1 MLKCEKC
8 GNELAG
14 GSVIC
19 RQCGFNNALQRLGK
33 WRASRGRIAQADATR
48 RSQDA
53 TLIPFP
59 VPANKPGPP
68 EKPADRVVFP
78 PWRDQ
83 LNEKL
88 RQIRQRRSGESQP
101 QVAPPPAPEK
111 NPLVE
116 AAIKRLQRVTPVTS
130 TRQTAGRSAQATA
143 RVMELAPELA
153 ARFAPEPST
162 EPQTAPAKEPLE
174 APEPGEANHL
184 KRDSRLEDRSRTDSA
199 GKRHRASLGPREEKS
214 FFHPLPLEPAVSL
227 QVAPLIARAA
237 AWMIDLEIIAFSF
250 LPFFTVFAFF
260 NSDLGRSQSPP
271 LSLYVLAGIAIV
283 LVFVYHFVTVA
294 LAGRTCGLAIFNLHI
309 IDVASAHRAPSLA
322 QAAGRALGAVGSL
335 LVPLNLL
342 IILLSPQ
349 RQSLSDHLS
358 GTMIVRG

>member
-19 RQCGFNNALQRLGK
+19 QQCGFNNALQRLGG
-33 WRASRGRIAQADATR
+33 WRASRGRIAQAGATR

-53 TLIPFP
+53 SLIPFP
-59 VPANKPGPP
+59 VPGNKPPPP
-68 EKPADRVVFP
+68 EKPADQAAFP

-88 RQIRQRRSGESQP
+88 RQIRQRRSGESQQ
-101 QVAPPPAPEK
+101 QVAPPAPEK

-116 AAIKRLQRVTPVTS
+116 AAIRRLQRATPATS
-130 TRQTAGRSAQATA
+130 TWRATGGGAQTTA
-143 RVMELAPELA
+143 RVMEMA
-153 ARFAPEPST
+153 ASFAPEAST
-162 EPQTAPAKEPLE
+162 EVQTALAKEPLKTSGPDE
-174 APEPGEANHL
+174 ASRPE
-184 KRDSRLEDRSRTDSA
+184 RDSRLNDRSGTDPA
-199 GKRHRASLGPREEKS
+199 GKYHRA
-214 FFHPLPLEPAVSL
+214 PLEPPEAESL
-227 QVAPLIARAA
+227 SSQPPLEEPAISLRVAPLIARAA
-237 AWMIDLEIIAFSF
+237 AWMVDLEIIAFSF

-260 NSDLGRSQSPP
+260 NSDLGQSQSPP
-271 LSLYVLAGIAIV
+271 LSLYVLGGIAVV

-309 IDVASAHRAPSLA
+309 VDAARTRPTPNLA

-335 LVPLNLL
+335 LIPLNLL

-358 GTMIVRG
+358 GTMIVRE